1 MQVCTPRPPAAER
14 ARLRLCRPLPRAPH
28 PPSPPL
34 LQERAIMGDANH
46 PYITKL
52 FATFKND
59 VYLYML
65 LEVSLG
71 GELFGYR
78 MMTEEA
84 AAFYSACIVR
94 ITTRL

>member
-1 MQVCTPRPPAAER
+1 
-14 ARLRLCRPLPRAPH
+14 
-28 PPSPPL
+28 
-34 LQERAIMGDANH
+34 MGDANH

-94 ITTRL
+94 LGTRLGPAPHTHTIAAPQPSHPAAFYSACIVRITTRL

>member
-1 MQVCTPRPPAAER
+1 
-14 ARLRLCRPLPRAPH
+14 
-28 PPSPPL
+28 
-34 LQERAIMGDANH
+34 MGDANH

-94 ITTRL
+94 PGTRLGPRASHTRAAPQLSHPALSATAGARVRVPPQP

>member
-1 MQVCTPRPPAAER
+1 
-14 ARLRLCRPLPRAPH
+14 
-28 PPSPPL
+28 
-34 LQERAIMGDANH
+34 MGDANH

-71 GELFGYR
+71 GELPPPLP
-78 MMTEEA
+78 
-84 AAFYSACIVR
+84 SA
-94 ITTRL
+94 TA

>member
-1 MQVCTPRPPAAER
+1 
-14 ARLRLCRPLPRAPH
+14 
-28 PPSPPL
+28 
-34 LQERAIMGDANH
+34 MGDANP

>member
-1 MQVCTPRPPAAER
+1 
-14 ARLRLCRPLPRAPH
+14 
-28 PPSPPL
+28 
-34 LQERAIMGDANH
+34 
-46 PYITKL
+46 
-52 FATFKND
+52 
-59 VYLYML
+59 ML